1 MKIRP
6 EKNSGLHGVRIKGI
20 KGKNKGNKGLE

>member
-6 EKNSGLHGVRIKGI
+6 EKNSGLHGVRIKGLRVRI
-20 KGKNKGNKGLE
+20 KGMIAN